1 MLEGYWELYP
11 VTEGIRTLLLCQLA
25 VDPGIPVPA
34 RVVKNYLQKS
44 LLEALVSLR
53 GQVFLGESARR
64 GAVTHWINRPKIH
77 PFLFETRRT

>member
-34 RVVKNYLQKS
+34 RVVKNYLEKS
-44 LLEALVSLR
+44 L
-53 GQVFLGESARR
+53 
-64 GAVTHWINRPKIH
+64 P
-77 PFLFETRRT
+77 

>member
-34 RVVKNYLQKS
+34 RVVKNYLEKS
-44 LLEALVSLR
+44 LPLALVSLR
-53 GQVFLGESARR
+53 GQVLLGESARM
-64 GAVTHWINRPKIH
+64 GAVTH
-77 PFLFETRRT
+77 